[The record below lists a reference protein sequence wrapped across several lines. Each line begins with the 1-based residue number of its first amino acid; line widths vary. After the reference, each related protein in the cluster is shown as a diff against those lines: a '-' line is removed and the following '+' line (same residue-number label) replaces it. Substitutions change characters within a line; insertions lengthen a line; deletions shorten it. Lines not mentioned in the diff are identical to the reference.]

1 MQTAY
6 SEVET
11 GREELQKAEI
21 SQVRIS
27 MYILHLMF
35 VYLTFKFAKCAK
47 YLEIPE
53 TIQEAVIL
61 PTTGWIYHYGHRNN
75 YTCNAV
81 KKLVSY

>member
-27 MYILHLMF
+27 VMYISHLIYD
-35 VYLTFKFAKCAK
+35 VC
-47 YLEIPE
+47 
-53 TIQEAVIL
+53 IL
-61 PTTGWIYHYGHRNN
+61 DF
-75 YTCNAV
+75 
-81 KKLVSY
+81 

>member
-1 MQTAY
+1 M
-6 SEVET
+6 
-11 GREELQKAEI
+11 
-21 SQVRIS
+21 
-27 MYILHLMF
+27 MF

-53 TIQEAVIL
+53 AIQEAAIL
-61 PTTGWIYHYGHRNN
+61 STTGWIYHYGHRNN